1 MENKTKKIYKNI
13 LLGIALLP
21 YIIIM
26 NMCIYYAITGYVYGS
41 ALGAT
46 AYGIEAMKCF
56 IGDIYKAIWFSSNS
70 IILLP
75 LIILWIGYQ
84 LYYYITFEKTK
95 KENNGNTTKNT
106 NLEKILTFIFIC
118 CCIYFASGVLA
129 IFFGSYLMEES
140 VMGDRM
146 LDYGWGT
153 IPISLFLIVFNVL
166 PILLLYKIIY
176 AIVNKRKKKK
186 EMTAKAN
193 IDETNIED

>member
-1 MENKTKKIYKNI
+1 MENKTKKYIKN
-13 LLGIALLP
+13 IALLP

-26 NMCIYYAITGYVYGS
+26 IMCIYYAITGYVYGS
-41 ALGAT
+41 AIGAT
-46 AYGIEAMKCF
+46 AYGIKAMICF
-56 IGDIYKAIWFSSNS
+56 IVDIYKAIWSSANS

-153 IPISLFLIVFNVL
+153 IPISLFLSVFNVL

-176 AIVNKRKKKK
+176 VIVNKKEKKK
-186 EMTAKAN
+186 EAIEK
-193 IDETNIED
+193 TNIGKQI

>member
-1 MENKTKKIYKNI
+1 MENKTKKYIKNI

-26 NMCIYYAITGYVYGS
+26 IMCRYHAITGYVYGS
-41 ALGAT
+41 AIGAT
-46 AYGIEAMKCF
+46 VYGIEAMKCF
-56 IGDIYKAIWFSSNS
+56 IGDIYKAIWLSPNS

-95 KENNGNTTKNT
+95 KENNENTTKNT

-129 IFFGSYLMEES
+129 IFFESYLMEES

-153 IPISLFLIVFNVL
+153 IPISLFLIFLNVL
-166 PILLLYKIIY
+166 PILLLYKIIHV
-176 AIVNKRKKKK
+176 IVNKKEKKK
-186 EMTAKAN
+186 EAIVKAN
-193 IDETNIED
+193 IEQTDIEN

>member
-1 MENKTKKIYKNI
+1 MDNKTNKYIKNI

-41 ALGAT
+41 ALGAI

-84 LYYYITFEKTK
+84 LYYYITFEKRHKKHLTK
-95 KENNGNTTKNT
+95 AAVRV
-106 NLEKILTFIFIC
+106 IIP
-118 CCIYFASGVLA
+118 VLQ
-129 IFFGSYLMEES
+129 SKDS
-140 VMGDRM
+140 R
-146 LDYGWGT
+146 
-153 IPISLFLIVFNVL
+153 
-166 PILLLYKIIY
+166 
-176 AIVNKRKKKK
+176 
-186 EMTAKAN
+186 
-193 IDETNIED
+193 

>member
-1 MENKTKKIYKNI
+1 MENKTKKYIKN
-13 LLGIALLP
+13 IALLP

-26 NMCIYYAITGYVYGS
+26 IMCIYYAITGYVYGS
-41 ALGAT
+41 AIGAT
-46 AYGIEAMKCF
+46 AYGIKAMICF
-56 IGDIYKAIWFSSNS
+56 IVDIYKAIWSSANS

-153 IPISLFLIVFNVL
+153 IPISLFLSVFNVL

-176 AIVNKRKKKK
+176 VIVNKKEKKKK
-186 EMTAKAN
+186 AIEK
-193 IDETNIED
+193 TNIGKQI